1 MAKDADAFPMQAKS
15 RIRMR
20 INFLCLIM
28 IILTVKPLF
37 FQLVTNQRMCYAQ
50 VMQPDQVLIDFHS
63 HFPSPSAV
71 VCTAEPCTEAPS
83 ASLMRF
89 EGLLPDRWTAERQ
102 KVLSDILLSD
112 SGIHMGEIGLDKRF
126 TDLLSME
133 RQAEI
138 LREELSF
145 AVSNNRCVSL
155 HCVQATGLLLQVLSE
170 LRFRPFSVIWHGFSG
185 SAETARQLYKAG
197 VIISIGPRFHGS
209 IRSIFEANPHTVPET
224 DYDGPDEAKHE
235 AILRQQYERFCTEL
249 GMTIDDFSER
259 AEGALRK
266 LQGLDI

>member
-1 MAKDADAFPMQAKS
+1 
-15 RIRMR
+15 
-20 INFLCLIM
+20 M

-102 KVLSDILLSD
+102 KVLSDLILSD

-145 AVSNNRCVSL
+145 SFSNNRCVSL

-170 LRFRPFSVIWHGFSG
+170 FRFRPFSVIWHGFSG

-224 DYDGPDEAKHE
+224 DYEGPDEAEHE

-249 GMTIDDFSER
+249 GMTLDDFSER
-259 AEGALRK
+259 AEGSLRK
-266 LQGLDI
+266 LQGLDN